1 MAHRDTQPEEAT
13 SGAIGERTVAA
24 VSNLLGDR
32 AFTLQARFDAVDVL
46 SGSRPAARLL
56 LRRAGEAEAMAA
68 RLIASGCHLEVGPTL
83 VRQRKPA
90 PGSLF
95 VDYIESGAEQA
106 AEEYEDFVA
115 LYFSL
120 TARSATKALAADLS
134 GDDRRFG
141 DSLGYPPCCV
151 EAVHARGRVP
161 AIHECY
167 ELYSSDGL
175 YDPLTWP
182 AAAALD
188 ASLVPHYPCG
198 RDCARSIAIA
208 EPRLDALARS
218 GDPVDQARVHRAL
231 SGAYVFRA
239 DNSIE
244 CVVDSG
250 NLTRRVARPMRDT
263 ILSAGRS
270 C

>member
-1 MAHRDTQPEEAT
+1 MAKRDEQPEETT
-13 SGAIGERTVAA
+13 SRAIEEGGGAAA
-24 VSNLLGDR
+24 SDLLRDR
-32 AFTLQARFDAVDVL
+32 AFSLQARFDAVDVL

-56 LRRAGEAEAMAA
+56 LRRGGGAEAMTA
-68 RLIASGCHLEVGPTL
+68 RLIASGCHIEVGPTL

-95 VDYIESGAEQA
+95 VDYIESGAEQVE
-106 AEEYEDFVA
+106 EEYEDFVA

-120 TARSATKALAADLS
+120 TARSASQALAADLS
-134 GDDRRFG
+134 GDDRKFG

-182 AAAALD
+182 AAGALD
-188 ASLVPHYPCG
+188 AALAPHYPCG

-208 EPRLDALARS
+208 ELRFDALARS
-218 GDPVDQARVHRAL
+218 GHPVDQARVQKAL
-231 SGAYVFRA
+231 SGTYVFGA
-239 DNSIE
+239 DKSIE
-244 CVVDSG
+244 CVLDSAA
-250 NLTRRVARPMRDT
+250 LTGRVARPMRNT
-263 ILSAGRS
+263 ISSTGRS

>member
-1 MAHRDTQPEEAT
+1 MAHGDERPKEAT
-13 SGAIGERTVAA
+13 YGAIGDRAVAA
-24 VSNLLGDR
+24 IRDLLADR
-32 AFTLQARFDAVDVL
+32 TFTLQARLDAVDVM

-56 LRRAGEAEAMAA
+56 LRRGGEAEAMAS
-68 RLIASGCHLEVGPTL
+68 RLIASGCHLEVGSTL
-83 VRQRKPA
+83 VRQGRPA

-95 VDYIESGAEQA
+95 VDHIESGAQHST
-106 AEEYEDFVA
+106 EEYEDFVA
-115 LYFSL
+115 VYFSL
-120 TARSATKALAADLS
+120 AARFATKALAADLS

-141 DSLGYPPCCV
+141 DSLGYPSCCV

-161 AIHECY
+161 SIHECY
-167 ELYSSDGL
+167 DLYSSDGL

-198 RDCARSIAIA
+198 RDCARSMAIA
-208 EPRLDALARS
+208 ELRLDALALS

-231 SGAYVFRA
+231 SVAYVFRA
-239 DNSIE
+239 DRSIE
-244 CVVDSG
+244 CVFDSG
-250 NLTRRVARPMRDT
+250 ALTGRVARPMRNT
-263 ILSAGRS
+263 ILFSGRP